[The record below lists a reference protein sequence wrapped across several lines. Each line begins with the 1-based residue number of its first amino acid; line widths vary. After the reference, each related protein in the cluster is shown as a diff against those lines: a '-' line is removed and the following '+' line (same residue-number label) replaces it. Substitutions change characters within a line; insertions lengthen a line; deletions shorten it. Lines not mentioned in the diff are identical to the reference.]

1 MEDELEN
8 LADLESEIDEEGK
21 NLTQQ
26 RIDGDLPAPQ
36 PEEFEPDESEAE

>member
-1 MEDELEN
+1 MDDEFENPEDL
-8 LADLESEIDEEGK
+8 DSEIDDGK

-36 PEEFEPDESEAE
+36 PDELDPDERPAD